1 MGGACYT
8 RGGDRNY
15 RRVSFGKQLQED
27 LGVEGRNVRKLV
39 LNEQIAMWW
48 GGFMSLR
55 IGTMDGACKRGND
68 TRLP

>member
-39 LNEQIAMWW
+39 LNEQIAMW
-48 GGFMSLR
+48 
-55 IGTMDGACKRGND
+55 
-68 TRLP
+68 